1 MPFLV
6 EENDDNE
13 ANDEDNKKD
22 NKDLETLKFKIWK
35 NKMKNK

>member
-13 ANDEDNKKD
+13 SNDEDNKKD
-22 NKDLETLKFKIWK
+22 NKDLETLKFKI
-35 NKMKNK
+35 

>member
-22 NKDLETLKFKIWK
+22 NKDLETLKFKI
-35 NKMKNK
+35 